1 MADLGESD
9 SAMTASEQARRFLD
23 VQKMHATTADAARR
37 VFDSPDGK
45 IVLAWLARESG
56 MLSTTV
62 AVDADGHTDAE
73 MTLIN
78 EGKRILF
85 LTITMALRWTEG
97 EILALAQERT
107 RDQIA
112 RQHEGG

>member
-1 MADLGESD
+1 MADP
-9 SAMTASEQARRFLD
+9 MTAREKAKRFLA
-23 VQKMHATTADAARR
+23 VQKMHAATASAARA

-45 IVLAWLARESG
+45 IVLAWLAREAG

-62 AVDADGHTDAE
+62 AVDAAGRTDAD

-85 LTITMALRWTEG
+85 LTITTALRWTEG
-97 EILALAQERT
+97 EILALAQQRT
-107 RDQIA
+107 EEQIA
-112 RQHEGG
+112 AQHEES